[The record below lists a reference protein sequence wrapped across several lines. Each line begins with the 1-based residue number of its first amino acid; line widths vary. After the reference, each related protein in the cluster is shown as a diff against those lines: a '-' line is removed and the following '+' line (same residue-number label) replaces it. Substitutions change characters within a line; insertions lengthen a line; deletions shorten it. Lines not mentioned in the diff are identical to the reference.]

1 MLIYMYFPAKKK
13 KKKYVLVLHY
23 LLVALRGLLQRV
35 VSQATVLSLA

>member
-13 KKKYVLVLHY
+13 KNVLVLHY

-35 VSQATVLSLA
+35 VSQATVLSLP